1 MHTWRILKYNTF
13 KIQFKIIFSFLKIS
27 ISKKI
32 LIDILFSVSTTHADN
47 YYLLLNAYKRKYVV
61 AYSCIFDVPQ
71 WLVFPYSLCLI
82 FIISQ
87 KTHFT
92 WSKKS
97 HTIHMADFTFYK
109 YLLIELNFIRYISR
123 IYLKAMWI
131 KWHVKLYNCYLHWI
145 MIE

>member
-1 MHTWRILKYNTF
+1 MYTWRILKYNTF

-109 YLLIELNFIRYISR
+109 YLWLNLILSGIFPVYIWKQCESND
-123 IYLKAMWI
+123 MW
-131 KWHVKLYNCYLHWI
+131 NCTI
-145 MIE
+145 VICIE

>member
-109 YLLIELNFIRYISR
+109 YLWLNLILSGIFPVYIWKQCESND
-123 IYLKAMWI
+123 MW
-131 KWHVKLYNCYLHWI
+131 NCI
-145 MIE
+145 IVICIE

>member
-13 KIQFKIIFSFLKIS
+13 KIQFKIIFSFLKIL

-92 WSKKS
+92 WSKNHIPYIWRTLLFISIYWLNLILSGIFPVYIWKQCES
-97 HTIHMADFTFYK
+97 NDMWNCTIVIC
-109 YLLIELNFIRYISR
+109 IE
-123 IYLKAMWI
+123 
-131 KWHVKLYNCYLHWI
+131 
-145 MIE
+145 

>member
-109 YLLIELNFIRYISR
+109 YLWLNLILSGIFPVYIWKQCESND
-123 IYLKAMWI
+123 MW
-131 KWHVKLYNCYLHWI
+131 NCTI
-145 MIE
+145 VICIE

>member
-47 YYLLLNAYKRKYVV
+47 YYLLLNALIKRFKRKYVV

-92 WSKKS
+92 WSKNHIPYIWRTLLFISIYWLNLILSGIFPVYIWKQCES
-97 HTIHMADFTFYK
+97 NDMWNCTIVIC
-109 YLLIELNFIRYISR
+109 IE
-123 IYLKAMWI
+123 
-131 KWHVKLYNCYLHWI
+131 
-145 MIE
+145 